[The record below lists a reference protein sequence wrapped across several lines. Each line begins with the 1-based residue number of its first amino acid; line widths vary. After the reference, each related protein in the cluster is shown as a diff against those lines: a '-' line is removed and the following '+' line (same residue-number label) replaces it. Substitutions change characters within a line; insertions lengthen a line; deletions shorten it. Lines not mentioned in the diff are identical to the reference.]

1 MMNYGLVLSG
11 GGARAGYQVGVLRAL
26 VKILDGHKTPFNILA
41 GLSAGAINCTALAI
55 RAHDFPAAVE
65 HLYETWR
72 ELQPHKVY
80 KTNTLELM
88 QLGTRWVKDLTTGG
102 LLGKSQSNYLLDTQP
117 LRRLLLSRLSTEEI
131 PLHISTGQLRGI
143 AISATSYAT
152 SHNVTFFD
160 AAPDVQPWVR
170 GGRVSVREHLTVEHI
185 MASSA
190 IPMFFPPVCIRE
202 RAFGDGG
209 VRMTAP
215 LSPAIHMGADR
226 ILAVGIKHKLTR
238 EEARALLTEA
248 NGKHV
253 STAQISGV
261 LLNAL
266 FLDSLDDDMERLQRV
281 NRTLSAIPE
290 SVRPTTP
297 DALRRIPALLLSP
310 SIDLGHL
317 AADEYRK
324 FPWMLRHLLR
334 GIGATGDYGWD
345 LMSYLAFQP
354 GYIHRLIELGE
365 SDTLARRAE
374 LEAFFD
380 VRSNGV
386 KLEHSQAV

>member
-1 MMNYGLVLSG
+1 MANYGLVLSG

-26 VKILDGHKTPFNILA
+26 VSILDGHKTPFNILA

-65 HLYETWR
+65 HLHDTWR
-72 ELQPHKVY
+72 ELQPYKVY
-80 KTNTLELM
+80 RTDTLELM
-88 QLGTRWVKDLTTGG
+88 QLGARWVKDLTTGG
-102 LLGKSQSNYLLDTQP
+102 LLGKSRSNYLLDTQP
-117 LRRLLLSRLSTEEI
+117 LRTLLQSRLSTEEI
-131 PLHISTGQLRGI
+131 PLHIAAGRLRGI

-152 SHNVTFFD
+152 SNNVTFFD
-160 AAPDVQPWVR
+160 AAPSVQPWIR

-190 IPMFFPPVCIRE
+190 IPMFFPPVRIRD

-215 LSPAIHMGADR
+215 LSPAVHMGADR

-238 EEARALLTEA
+238 AETQTLLAEA
-248 NGKHV
+248 NGKQV
-253 STAQISGV
+253 STAQIAGV

-266 FLDSLDDDMERLQRV
+266 FLDSLDDDMERLHRV
-281 NRTLSAIPE
+281 NRTLSALPE
-290 SVRPTTP
+290 PARQTTP
-297 DALRRIPALLLSP
+297 DALRHIPALLLSP

-317 AADEYRK
+317 AADEYCK

-354 GYIHRLIELGE
+354 GYINRLIELGE
-365 SDTLARRAE
+365 SDTLARRSE
-374 LEAFFD
+374 IEAFFD
-380 VRSNGV
+380 MRSNGV
-386 KLEHSQAV
+386 KRERSQVV